1 MKKNLKILIVDDHP
15 MIVEAYKNI
24 ILSDESEKY
33 DYIIEGANNCDT
45 AIDKIKIASN
55 TIPYDILYLD
65 VKLPPS
71 CNGEII
77 SGEDLA
83 IFAKEILPRSE
94 NCDSNYF

>member
-33 DYIIEGANNCDT
+33 HNIIEGANHCDT
-45 AIDKIKIASN
+45 AMDKIKIASN
-55 TIPYDILYLD
+55 TIPDILYLD

-71 CNGEII
+71 CDGP
-77 SGEDLA
+77 L
-83 IFAKEILPRSE
+83 
-94 NCDSNYF
+94 